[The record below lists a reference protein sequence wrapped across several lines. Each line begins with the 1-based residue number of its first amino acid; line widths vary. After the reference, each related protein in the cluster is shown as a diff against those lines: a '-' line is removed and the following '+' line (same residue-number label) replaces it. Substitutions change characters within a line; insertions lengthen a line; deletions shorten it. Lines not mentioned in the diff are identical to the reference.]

1 MKFVM
6 ISLAFLLSGCVSE
19 ALESIDDLRTKARIG
34 VVAHAEVGWIT
45 ETKMLEKVFRFY
57 RQSRVDAVVLTG
69 KVTKNGYRN
78 QFEVLEK
85 VWKKVF
91 GDTPTRLIC
100 EDGAYDVNGF
110 PFAVSARRPLGACKV
125 LTFCGEGKRA
135 LTDELGFYPRNS
147 NLVSAGSL
155 SGVDVSETYF
165 NAAEVMQKVS
175 WAAQGLLVCVYED
188 QVKIRRLDFTQSEP
202 VDKGDWRPGT
212 VYAEDVAEP
221 WIVGE
226 EQESPPAPRFWDDTR
241 VMVSCVVEKG
251 KPSYRVRWPS
261 VQKRFTGA
269 RARCYEVGVAFAD
282 EPQRILP
289 CGNAVSSRFH
299 LAEERDAEGASCL
312 VAASLL
318 AKPSAEHKAV
328 VFAVTPIGIFG
339 QRGQAAFSDPV
350 PLQAWPVVRP

>member
-1 MKFVM
+1 MKFAM
-6 ISLAFLLSGCVSE
+6 ICLAFLLSGCVSE

-45 ETKMLEKVFRFY
+45 ETKMLEKVFRFC

-91 GDTPTRLIC
+91 GDTTTRLIS
-100 EDGAYDVNGF
+100 EDGTYDVNGF
-110 PFAVSARRPLGACKV
+110 SFAVSARRPVGACKV

-135 LTDELGFYPRNS
+135 LTDELGFYPHDS

-165 NAAEVMQKVS
+165 NAAEVKRQMPR
-175 WAAQGLLVCVYED
+175 AAQGLLVCASAD
-188 QVKIRRLDFTQSEP
+188 RVKIRRLDFTQSEP
-202 VDKGDWRPGT
+202 LDKGDWRPGA

-226 EQESPPAPRFWDDTR
+226 VQDSPPAPRFWDDTR
-241 VMVSCVVEKG
+241 VMVSCVVERG
-251 KPSYRVRWPS
+251 VPSYRIRWPS
-261 VQKRFTGA
+261 VQKRLTGA

-289 CGNAVSSRFH
+289 CGNTVSSRFH
-299 LAEERDAEGASCL
+299 LAEERDSNGVTCS
-312 VAASLL
+312 VPASLL
-318 AKPSAEHKAV
+318 PQASATRKEV
-328 VFAVTPIGIFG
+328 FFAVTPIGAFG
-339 QRGQAAFSDPV
+339 QRGRAVFSDPV
-350 PLQAWPVVRP
+350 PLQAGGGK